1 MHPGSVFLIQAP
13 IAIGFAIPLVLV
25 PADFLWL
32 YGAQPDASTVLLARL
47 VGAALAAFAA
57 MGWLAR
63 EAPEGPAVDALCCGL
78 AIASGVGLL
87 AALYHQLTDAR
98 VSALGWST
106 VALLAGFFA
115 AYAALWL
122 GRAAR
127 RRQPGLQAG

>member
-1 MHPGSVFLIQAP
+1 MQPGSVFSVHAP

-32 YGAQPDASTVLLARL
+32 YGARPEASEVFLARL

-63 EAPEGPAVDALCCGL
+63 EAPEGPALDALCCGL
-78 AIASGVGLL
+78 AIASGIGLL
-87 AALYHQLTDAR
+87 AALRHQLTDP
-98 VSALGWST
+98 SINALGWST
-106 VALLAGFFA
+106 VVLLAGFFT

-122 GRAAR
+122 GRTGR
-127 RRQPGLQAG
+127 RGHPDLQAG